1 MRMGDQKEKDAI
13 EVVMVEESPSSSPS
27 PSRELAYGGDD
38 TLQPPPVLTAAQ
50 ERRLWRKVDWHI
62 MPIITIMYLSSFV
75 DRSNIGNAKLQGLLT
90 QLDLTGNRYNIA
102 LTLWF
107 LSYNVF
113 AVPANLVLK
122 KFRPSRWL
130 PGITVLWG
138 ITTTLMGLVKNYP
151 QLVGVRTCLGIA
163 EAGLAPGVFFYL
175 SMWYPRQML
184 QTRMGL
190 FWGGATLAGAFSGLL
205 AFVISFMAGTA
216 GLEGW
221 SWIFIIEGMATVVV
235 GIVAFFVLVDFPD
248 TARFLTPEERAFV
261 VHRKKYDRSSVGED
275 EHFAVRHVWAALTD
289 WQVWLLSLINM
300 SVIAPVY
307 GISLFLPSIINGF
320 GFNTTISQLLTV
332 PPYVLGTV
340 TVVAWGVWSD
350 RIQRRSP
357 FVLCGQLLCL
367 AGFAINISG
376 APIGVKYFGTF
387 LVVSGGYAAYPAMT
401 AWISN
406 NVAGQYK
413 RAVAIA
419 IQVIFGNSGGA
430 IASNV
435 YRNMDAPQ
443 YLLGHGI
450 EVMLVGI
457 GLVSL
462 PVTVF
467 TYWRIN
473 TRKERRLRE
482 AEEKGVK
489 FSPEDL
495 RRLGDRAPDFIY
507 MF

>member
-1 MRMGDQKEKDAI
+1 MTEEEEK
-13 EVVMVEESPSSSPS
+13 
-27 PSRELAYGGDD
+27 
-38 TLQPPPVLTAAQ
+38 
-50 ERRLWRKVDWHI
+50 RLWRKIDWHI

-102 LTLWF
+102 LVRLGD
-107 LSYNVF
+107 LSV
-113 AVPANLVLK
+113 ALVLK

-163 EAGLAPGVFFYL
+163 EAGLSPGVMFYL
-175 SMWYPRQML
+175 SVWYPRHML
-184 QTRMGL
+184 HTRMAL

-248 TARFLTPEERAFV
+248 TARFLAPEERAFV
-261 VHRKKYDRSSVGED
+261 IHRKKYDCSSVGED
-275 EHFAVRHVWAALTD
+275 EHFAARHVWEALTD
-289 WQVWLLSLINM
+289 WQVWLLSMINM
-300 SVIAPVY
+300 SVIMPVY
-307 GISLFLPSIINGF
+307 GISLFLPF
-320 GFNTTISQLLTV
+320 GFNATISQLLTV
-332 PPYVLGTV
+332 PPYVLAAA

-367 AGFAINISG
+367 TGFAINISP

-387 LVVSGGYAAYPAMT
+387 LVVSGGYGAYPAMT

-413 RAVAIA
+413 RGVAIA

-435 YRNMDAPQ
+435 YRVTDAPR
-443 YLLGHGI
+443 YLLGHGMEI
-450 EVMLVGI
+450 MI
-457 GLVSL
+457 
-462 PVTVF
+462 VTVGL
-467 TYWRIN
+467 TLLPIAVLSYWRIN
-473 TRKERRLRE
+473 ARKERRLRE
-482 AEEKGVK
+482 VEEKRVK
-489 FSPEDL
+489 FSPEEV
-495 RRLGDRAPDFIY
+495 RKLGDRAPEFRYI
-507 MF
+507 M